1 MIGFNRREKIVFRY
15 SLFFHFFGA
24 CFLFAI
30 GLLPSCEEDPEEIHV
45 FELAMASDQPF
56 VPQKPVQMPS
66 PEPTPPQVQPKP
78 KPKPIPQVP
87 VREAVVKPKPTPT
100 PKPAQVKPKPKPIPE
115 PTPKPVEKP
124 QSISF
129 AEFQRKNKLPP
140 VKQSQQ
146 VSKPLPVVKI
156 DQSRIKPLVI
166 EVSKS
171 TSTSTTSVP
180 ASVLNAYLS
189 SVKSK
194 LERIW
199 EQKLRS
205 SSISNGGEV
214 WLSFRISS
222 NGSLISKKISKS
234 SGNRQLDALVLE
246 VASLVG
252 NVGTPPGGK
261 LDSDLKV
268 PFRLN

>member
-24 CFLFAI
+24 CFLFAL
-30 GLLPSCEEDPEEIHV
+30 GLLPSCEEEPEEIHV
-45 FELAMASDQPF
+45 FELAMASDQPI
-56 VPQKPVQMPS
+56 VPQKPVTLPS
-66 PEPTPPQVQPKP
+66 LKPTPPQVHPKP
-78 KPKPIPQVP
+78 KPKP
-87 VREAVVKPKPTPT
+87 T
-100 PKPAQVKPKPKPIPE
+100 PE

-146 VSKPLPVVKI
+146 VTKPLPVVKI

>member
-24 CFLFAI
+24 CFLFAL
-30 GLLPSCEEDPEEIHV
+30 GLLPSCEEEPEEVHV
-45 FELAMASDQPF
+45 FELAMASDQPI
-56 VPQKPVQMPS
+56 VPQKPVKMPS

-87 VREAVVKPKPTPT
+87 VREPAVKPKPTST
-100 PKPAQVKPKPKPIPE
+100 PKPPQVKPKPKPTPE

-246 VASLVG
+246 VASMVG
-252 NVGTPPGGK
+252 NVGTPPGGN

>member
-1 MIGFNRREKIVFRY
+1 M
-15 SLFFHFFGA
+15 
-24 CFLFAI
+24 
-30 GLLPSCEEDPEEIHV
+30 
-45 FELAMASDQPF
+45 
-56 VPQKPVQMPS
+56 
-66 PEPTPPQVQPKP
+66 
-78 KPKPIPQVP
+78 
-87 VREAVVKPKPTPT
+87 
-100 PKPAQVKPKPKPIPE
+100 
-115 PTPKPVEKP
+115 
-124 QSISF
+124 
-129 AEFQRKNKLPP
+129 PP
-140 VKQSQQ
+140 VKQTQQ
-146 VSKPLPVVKI
+146 VTKPLPVVKI

-171 TSTSTTSVP
+171 TGTSSTSVP

-189 SVKSK
+189 SVKAK

>member
-24 CFLFAI
+24 CFLFAL
-30 GLLPSCEEDPEEIHV
+30 GLLPSCEEEPEEIHV
-45 FELAMASDQPF
+45 FELAMASDQPI

-66 PEPTPPQVQPKP
+66 PKPTPPKVQP

-87 VREAVVKPKPTPT
+87 VKKPVVEHKPTPT
-100 PKPAQVKPKPKPIPE
+100 PKPPQVKPKPKP
-115 PTPKPVEKP
+115 TPKPSPKP
-124 QSISF
+124 VQKPKSISF
-129 AEFQRKNKLPP
+129 AEFQRKINCL
-140 VKQSQQ
+140 QL
-146 VSKPLPVVKI
+146 SKHNRLLNLFPVVKI

-189 SVKSK
+189 SVKAK

-252 NVGTPPGGK
+252 NVGTPPGE
-261 LDSDLKV
+261 S
-268 PFRLN
+268 

>member
-15 SLFFHFFGA
+15 SLFFHFLGA
-24 CFLFAI
+24 CFLFSL
-30 GLLPSCEEDPEEIHV
+30 GLLPSCEEEPEEIHV
-45 FELAMASDQPF
+45 FELAMASEQPI
-56 VPQKPVQMPS
+56 VPQEPVQMPS
-66 PEPTPPQVQPKP
+66 PESTPPQVQPKP
-78 KPKPIPQVP
+78 KPKLIPQVP
-87 VREAVVKPKPTPT
+87 VREPVVKPKPTPI
-100 PKPAQVKPKPKPIPE
+100 PKPPQVKSKPK

-124 QSISF
+124 KSISF

-146 VSKPLPVVKI
+146 VTKPIPVVKI

-166 EVSKS
+166 EVSRS
-171 TSTSTTSVP
+171 TGTSSTSVP

-199 EQKLRS
+199 EEKLRS
-205 SSISNGGEV
+205 SSILNGGEV

-246 VASLVG
+246 VASMVG

>member
-24 CFLFAI
+24 CFLFAL
-30 GLLPSCEEDPEEIHV
+30 GLLPSCEEEPEEIHV
-45 FELAMASDQPF
+45 FELAMASDQPI
-56 VPQKPVQMPS
+56 VPQKPVKMPS
-66 PEPTPPQVQPKP
+66 PEPTPPQVQPEP
-78 KPKPIPQVP
+78 KPKAIPQVP
-87 VREAVVKPKPTPT
+87 VREPVVKPKPT
-100 PKPAQVKPKPKPIPE
+100 QVQPKPKPTPE

-205 SSISNGGEV
+205 SSISNVGEV

-222 NGSLISKKISKS
+222 NGSLISKKIFKS

-246 VASLVG
+246 VASMVG
-252 NVGTPPGGK
+252 NVGAPPGGN

>member
-30 GLLPSCEEDPEEIHV
+30 GLLPSCEEEPEEIHV
-45 FELAMASDQPF
+45 FELAMASDQPI

-66 PEPTPPQVQPKP
+66 PEPTPPQVQAKP

-87 VREAVVKPKPTPT
+87 VREPVVKPKPTPT
-100 PKPAQVKPKPKPIPE
+100 PKPPQVKPKPKPTPN
-115 PTPKPVEKP
+115 PSPKPVKKP
-124 QSISF
+124 KSISF
-129 AEFQRKNKLPP
+129 AEFRRKNKLPS
-140 VKQSQQ
+140 VKQSQK
-146 VSKPLPVVKI
+146 VTKPIPVVKI

-166 EVSKS
+166 EVSRS
-171 TSTSTTSVP
+171 TGTSTTSVP
-180 ASVLNAYLS
+180 ASVLNSYLS
-189 SVKSK
+189 AVKSK

-199 EQKLRS
+199 KQKLRS
-205 SSISNGGEV
+205 SSITNGGEV
-214 WLSFRISS
+214 WLSFRITS
-222 NGSLISKKISKS
+222 NGSLINKKISKS

-252 NVGTPPGGK
+252 NLGTPPGGR

>member
-30 GLLPSCEEDPEEIHV
+30 GLLPSCEEEPEEIHV
-45 FELAMASDQPF
+45 FELAMASEQPI
-56 VPQKPVQMPS
+56 VPQEPVQMPS
-66 PEPTPPQVQPKP
+66 PESTPPQVQPKP

-87 VREAVVKPKPTPT
+87 VREPVVKPKPTPI
-100 PKPAQVKPKPKPIPE
+100 PEPPQVKPKPK

-124 QSISF
+124 KSISF

-140 VKQSQQ
+140 VKQTQQ
-146 VSKPLPVVKI
+146 VTKPLPVVKI
-156 DQSRIKPLVI
+156 DQSRIKPFVI

-171 TSTSTTSVP
+171 TSTSSTSVP

-189 SVKSK
+189 SVKAK

-199 EQKLRS
+199 EQKLWS

>member
-45 FELAMASDQPF
+45 FELAMASDQPI
-56 VPQKPVQMPS
+56 VPQKPVTLPS
-66 PEPTPPQVQPKP
+66 LKPTPPQVQPKP
-78 KPKPIPQVP
+78 KPKP
-87 VREAVVKPKPTPT
+87 T
-100 PKPAQVKPKPKPIPE
+100 PE

-140 VKQSQQ
+140 VKQTQQ
-146 VSKPLPVVKI
+146 VTKPLPVVKI

>member
-24 CFLFAI
+24 CFLFAL
-30 GLLPSCEEDPEEIHV
+30 GLFPSCEEEPEEFHV
-45 FELAMASDQPF
+45 FELAMASDQPI
-56 VPQKPVQMPS
+56 VSQKPVQMPS

-87 VREAVVKPKPTPT
+87 VRDPVVKPKPTPK
-100 PKPAQVKPKPKPIPE
+100 PKPPQVKPTPK

-124 QSISF
+124 KSISF
-129 AEFQRKNKLPP
+129 AEFQRKNKLPS

-146 VSKPLPVVKI
+146 VTKSIPVVKI

-171 TSTSTTSVP
+171 TSSSTTSVP

-205 SSISNGGEV
+205 SSIINGGEV

-252 NVGTPPGGK
+252 NMGRPPGGK

-268 PFRLN
+268 PVRLN

>member
-24 CFLFAI
+24 CFLFAM
-30 GLLPSCEEDPEEIHV
+30 GFLPSCEEEPDEIHV
-45 FELAMASDQPF
+45 FELAMASDQPI
-56 VPQKPVQMPS
+56 VPNKPVQMPS
-66 PEPTPPQVQPKP
+66 PESTPPQAQPKP
-78 KPKPIPQVP
+78 EPKPIPQVP
-87 VREAVVKPKPTPT
+87 VRESVDKPKPTPT
-100 PKPAQVKPKPKPIPE
+100 PKPPQVKPKPK

-146 VSKPLPVVKI
+146 VTKTLPVVKI

-180 ASVLNAYLS
+180 ASVLNTYLS

-246 VASLVG
+246 VASMVG
-252 NVGTPPGGK
+252 NVGAPPGGN